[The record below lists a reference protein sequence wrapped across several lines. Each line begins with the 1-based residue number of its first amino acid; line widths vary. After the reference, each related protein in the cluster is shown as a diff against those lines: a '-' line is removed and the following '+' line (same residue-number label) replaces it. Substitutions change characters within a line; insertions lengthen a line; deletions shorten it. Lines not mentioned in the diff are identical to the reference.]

1 MLKLG
6 PLWCGSH
13 TNSGSIP
20 ENSYRQ
26 SHTKWPH
33 DRSASGLGDKGAG
46 AVFYVRRRSCFL
58 GAPAP
63 ALPSAVAQW
72 SRSGTKQA
80 LNSHMKFARDNII
93 DLTTKEF

>member
-1 MLKLG
+1 MRLQPQTVPDRATPNGFTIKVL
-6 PLWCGSH
+6 LAWV
-13 TNSGSIP
+13 
-20 ENSYRQ
+20 
-26 SHTKWPH
+26 TKEPK
-33 DRSASGLGDKGAG
+33 RFS
-46 AVFYVRRRSCFL
+46 RRSCFL

-72 SRSGTKQA
+72 SWSGTKQA